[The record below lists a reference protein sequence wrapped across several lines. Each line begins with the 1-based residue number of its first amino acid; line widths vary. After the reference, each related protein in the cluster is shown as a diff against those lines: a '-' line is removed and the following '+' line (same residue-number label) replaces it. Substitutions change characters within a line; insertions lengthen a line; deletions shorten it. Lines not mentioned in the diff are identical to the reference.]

1 VIEIGKWKHEVT
13 DLNTFLCNFETNA
26 TALAVTEEMKALE
39 LTRCLEG
46 SALELIQSLSQ
57 EERLDYEAVKL
68 ALQQRFR
75 CTEGYY
81 RKQFKT
87 ARTRPGECQ
96 KSLVDRITL
105 YLRRWVEMSGLEM
118 TVEGLTE
125 LIVKDSYFLSQSR
138 EIQIFLKE
146 AGKQNLKEMMA
157 RCQNYHEAHNI
168 HGDEQVRFDKRK
180 QNQGADVKKYGR
192 RQKRFIKMRPTQSR
206 QMPSLTLTTTVN
218 PVVQEASTSQNL
230 DVLYMAV

>member
-1 VIEIGKWKHEVT
+1 M
-13 DLNTFLCNFETNA
+13 NTFLCNFETNA
-26 TALAVTEEMKALE
+26 TALAVTGEMKALE

-46 SALELIQSLSQ
+46 SAMELIQSLSQ
-57 EERLDYEAVKL
+57 EEAIKL

-81 RKQFKT
+81 RKQFRT
-87 ARTRPGECQ
+87 SRTRPGESQ

-105 YLRRWVEMSGLEM
+105 CLRRWMEMSGLEM
-118 TVEGLTE
+118 TFEGLTE

-146 AGKQNLKEMMA
+146 AGKQNLKMMV
-157 RCQNYHEAHNI
+157 RCQNYREAHNI

-180 QNQGADVKKYGR
+180 QNQGADAKKYGPQTEKVHQNKTNTKQTNAKPNTFNNSQSSGAGGQYKGSRVQARVQAKIWMFCMR
-192 RQKRFIKMRPTQSR
+192 RFES
-206 QMPSLTLTTTVN
+206 
-218 PVVQEASTSQNL
+218 
-230 DVLYMAV
+230 